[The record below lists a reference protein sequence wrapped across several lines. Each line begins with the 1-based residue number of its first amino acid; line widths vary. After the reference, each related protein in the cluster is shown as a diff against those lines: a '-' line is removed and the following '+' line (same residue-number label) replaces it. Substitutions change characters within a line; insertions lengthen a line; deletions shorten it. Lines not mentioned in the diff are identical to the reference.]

1 MFPIWLKVLVLKMRD
16 CSIDFNVASF
26 NQLMSIV
33 RTNFCHLLFQDLKI
47 KLNGELL
54 VYCKLVAQLEEKI
67 KNLIVEK
74 EASKKAYME
83 RKAQYKRVV
92 HYHKAECQKSSLSF
106 SSRNSL
112 ASKLGFKKWFDPS
125 SICNWSSLCLYTHI

>member
-1 MFPIWLKVLVLKMRD
+1 MRGCKVSYVFY
-16 CSIDFNVASF
+16 IDFSIANS
-26 NQLMSIV
+26 NQLMSMVQFFAIS
-33 RTNFCHLLFQDLKI
+33 FFQDIKI

-67 KNLIVEK
+67 KNLMC
-74 EASKKAYME
+74 SKKDCTE

-92 HYHKAECQKSSLSF
+92 HYHKAECQNSSSSS

-112 ASKLGFKKWFDPS
+112 ASRLGFK
-125 SICNWSSLCLYTHI
+125 